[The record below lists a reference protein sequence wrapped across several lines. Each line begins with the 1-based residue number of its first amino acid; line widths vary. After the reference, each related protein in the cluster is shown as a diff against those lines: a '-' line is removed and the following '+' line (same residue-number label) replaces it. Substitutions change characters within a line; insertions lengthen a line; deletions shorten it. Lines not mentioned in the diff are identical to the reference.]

1 MFKSMFKFLFDR
13 TRYFRINY
21 RLKGSSFV
29 MQVVI
34 GADSAYKAARKFD
47 QEFSPQFE
55 RVADSVEDVTAI
67 YKEVAGAIRRIS

>member
-1 MFKSMFKFLFDR
+1 
-13 TRYFRINY
+13 
-21 RLKGSSFV
+21 